1 VTAIAATIDV
11 RPTPARSQTMPSIQ
25 TRVLPRRR
33 QLVAL
38 TPLIA
43 ALLLTSGAPAAAI
56 TFIVEDEVV
65 SSPGRELIHVRVQQ
79 PPVERGVCEG
89 LPADRVEVR
98 IPDGVYAVLA
108 EAVPGWTTETVVTE
122 TDEYEVFGQT
132 QTERVSVVR
141 WTGGPIPENGF
152 LDFGIYA
159 VFSEP
164 REALPFAVVE
174 GCGPEEQTWTEVA
187 DEGQDRS
194 DLAAPAPV
202 VDVVPEPTTDLPTLQ
217 AAVADLDGRVDE
229 LRGQLEEAPG
239 PALRERV
246 AELQERLEAIETR
259 LQEGASGEGD

>member
-1 VTAIAATIDV
+1 MLSMQAMMLARGRKLAAL
-11 RPTPARSQTMPSIQ
+11 S
-25 TRVLPRRR
+25 L
-33 QLVAL
+33 L
-38 TPLIA
+38 TT
-43 ALLLTSGAPAAAI
+43 ALLLTSSAPAAAI

-79 PPVERGVCEG
+79 PPVELGICEG

-108 EAVPGWTTETVVTE
+108 EAVPGWTMETEVSE
-122 TDEYEVFGQT
+122 GDEYEVFGQT

-159 VFSEP
+159 VFTET
-164 REALPFAVVE
+164 REALPFPVIE

-187 DEGQDRS
+187 DDGQDRS
-194 DLAAPAPV
+194 DLEAPAPV
-202 VDVVPEPTTDLPTLQ
+202 VDVIPQPTTDLPTLQ
-217 AAVADLDGRVDE
+217 AAVDD
-229 LRGQLEEAPG
+229 LRGQVDQLRGQVEEAPG

-246 AELQERLEAIETR
+246 AELQERLEAIETQ
-259 LQEGASGEGD
+259 LQDGTSGEGD